1 MVSVFSAERAIS
13 PIDGSHAFVV
23 IDQNYA
29 IHREASAYLA
39 WLRSGDCS
47 PNTER
52 IYAGRIALFLSYC
65 ADHRL
70 DWQALML
77 DDLARFLRALVTV
90 PLSRQTNSSS
100 TSFVKTKYRS
110 NGTANAI
117 MTSVC
122 EFLRF
127 AATRGW
133 VPTEFAQS
141 LSHPK
146 YLRHAPPGYDWGEDQ
161 QFRIVN
167 VRAIRFRD
175 VEKAPES
182 LTPDEIAAVMR
193 VLTHWRDR
201 LLVALLT
208 STGVRIGEALGL
220 RREDM
225 HLLST
230 SAALGCSMR
239 GPHLHVRRRINAN
252 GALAKSREPR
262 SIPVTTD
269 LVEQYAE
276 YQHERSNVRGGD
288 DSDFVFVNLYRPPI
302 GAPLRYHN
310 AKKLFERVSDTVGF
324 AVRPHMLR
332 HSAASRWLEE
342 GTPRDVVQALLG
354 HVSSVSMSRYSHPSV
369 EAKRAAVEGAHISN
383 FGST

>member
-1 MVSVFSAERAIS
+1 MLSVFTAERAIS
-13 PIDGSHAFVV
+13 PVDGSHTFVV
-23 IDQNYA
+23 VDQDYV

-39 WLRSGDCS
+39 WLRSADCS

-52 IYAGRIALFLSYC
+52 VYAGRVALFLTYC
-65 ADHRL
+65 ANHRW
-70 DWQALML
+70 DWHAISL

-90 PLSRQTNSSS
+90 PLARQTISTTSSA
-100 TSFVKTKYRS
+100 KIKYRS

-127 AATRGW
+127 SATRGW
-133 VPTEFAQS
+133 VSTEFAQN

-167 VRAIRFRD
+167 GRAIRFRE
-175 VEKAPES
+175 VETAPES
-182 LTPDEIAAVMR
+182 LTSDEIATVMG

-201 LLVALLT
+201 LLIALLAA
-208 STGVRIGEALGL
+208 TGVRIGEALGL

-230 SAALGCSMR
+230 SASLGCSVR

-252 GALAKSREPR
+252 GALGKSRQPR
-262 SIPVTTD
+262 SIPVTAE
-269 LVEQYAE
+269 LVELYAE
-276 YQHERSNVRGGD
+276 YQYERSSVRGGD

-310 AKKLFERVSDTVGF
+310 AKKLFERLSETVGF

-354 HVSSVSMSRYSHPSV
+354 HVSPTSMSRYFHPSDA
-369 EAKRAAVEGAHISN
+369 AKRGAVERAHSV
-383 FGST
+383 ST

>member
-1 MVSVFSAERAIS
+1 MVSVFTAERAIS
-13 PIDGSHAFVV
+13 PIDGSQAFVV
-23 IDQNYA
+23 VDQDYA
-29 IHREASAYLA
+29 MHPEASAYLA
-39 WLRSGDCS
+39 WLRSADRS

-52 IYAGRIALFLSYC
+52 VYAGRVALFLSYC
-65 ADHRL
+65 ANNRL
-70 DWQALML
+70 YWRALSL

-90 PLSRQTNSSS
+90 PRHTHSSS
-100 TSFVKTKYRS
+100 TSCVKATYRS

-127 AATRGW
+127 SATRGW
-133 VPTEFAQS
+133 VPMQFAQS

-146 YLRHAPPGYDWGEDQ
+146 FLRYGPPGYDWGEDR

-167 VRAIRFRD
+167 GRAIRFRE
-175 VEKAPES
+175 VETAPEA
-182 LTPDEIAAVMR
+182 LTSEQIATVMR
-193 VLTHWRDR
+193 VLTHSRDR
-201 LLVALLT
+201 LLFAVLVA
-208 STGVRIGEALGL
+208 TGVRIGEAPGL

-230 SAALGCSMR
+230 SASLGCSVR

-252 GALAKSREPR
+252 GALGKSREPR
-262 SIPVTTD
+262 SIPVTPE
-269 LVEQYAE
+269 LVELYAE
-276 YQHERSNVRGGD
+276 YQYERSDVAGGD
-288 DSDFVFVNLYRPPI
+288 DSDFVFVNLYRAPV

-310 AKKLFERVSDTVGF
+310 VKKLFERVSDTVGF

-342 GTPRDVVQALLG
+342 GAPRNVVQALLG
-354 HVSSVSMSRYSHPSV
+354 HVSPASMSRYFHPSD
-369 EAKRAAVEGAHISN
+369 EAKRAAVERAHASHV
-383 FGST
+383 GST

>member
-1 MVSVFSAERAIS
+1 VVSVFTAERAIS
-13 PIDGSHAFVV
+13 PVDRSHAFVV
-23 IDQNYA
+23 IDQDYA
-29 IHREASAYLA
+29 IHPEASAYLA
-39 WLRSGDCS
+39 WLRAADRS

-52 IYAGRIALFLSYC
+52 VYAGRVAAFLTYC
-65 ADHRL
+65 ADNRL
-70 DWQALML
+70 DWRALSL

-90 PLSRQTNSSS
+90 PHTSPSS
-100 TSFVKTKYRS
+100 TSCGKARYRS
-110 NGTANAI
+110 TGTANAV

-127 AATRGW
+127 SATRGW

-146 YLRHAPPGYDWGEDQ
+146 YLRHGPPGYDWGEEQ

-167 VRAIRFRD
+167 GRAIRFRN
-175 VEKAPES
+175 VETAPES
-182 LTPDEIAAVMR
+182 LTSDEIATVMR
-193 VLTHWRDR
+193 VLTHSRDR
-201 LLVALLT
+201 LLFALLIA
-208 STGVRIGEALGL
+208 TGMRIGEALGL

-230 SAALGCSMR
+230 SASLGCSVR

-252 GALAKSREPR
+252 GALAKSRAPR
-262 SIPVTTD
+262 SIPVTHE
-269 LVEQYAE
+269 LVELYAE
-276 YQHERSNVRGGD
+276 YQYERHNVAGGD
-288 DSDFVFVNLYRPPI
+288 DCDFVFVNLYRAPV

-354 HVSSVSMSRYSHPSV
+354 HVSPASMSRYSRPSDD
-369 EAKRAAVEGAHISN
+369 AKRDAVERAYASHTESR
-383 FGST
+383 

>member
-1 MVSVFSAERAIS
+1 VGSFFTAERAIS
-13 PIDGSHAFVV
+13 PVDGSVAFVV
-23 IDQNYA
+23 VDEDYD
-29 IHREASAYLA
+29 IHPEASAYLA
-39 WLRSGDCS
+39 WLRSSDRS

-52 IYAGRIALFLSYC
+52 VYAGRVALFLTYC
-65 ADHRL
+65 AESRL
-70 DWQALML
+70 DWRMLSL
-77 DDLARFLRALVTV
+77 DDLARFMRGLVTV
-90 PLSRQTNSSS
+90 PWRTHSSS
-100 TSFVKTKYRS
+100 APTRKSGYRS

-127 AATRGW
+127 AATRSW

-141 LSHPK
+141 LAHPK
-146 YLRHAPPGYDWGEDQ
+146 YLRHGPPGYDCGENG

-167 VRAIRFRD
+167 GRAIRFRET
-175 VEKAPES
+175 EKAPES
-182 LTPDEIAAVMR
+182 LTSAEIATVMR
-193 VLTHWRDR
+193 ALTHCRDR
-201 LLVALLT
+201 LLVTVLAA
-208 STGVRIGEALGL
+208 TGVRIGEALGL

-230 SAALGCSMR
+230 SASLGCSVR

-252 GALAKSREPR
+252 GALSKSREPR
-262 SIPVTTD
+262 SIPVTAG
-269 LVEQYAE
+269 LVEVYTDYQY
-276 YQHERSNVRGGD
+276 ERSGVPGGD
-288 DSDFVFVNLYRPPI
+288 DSDFVFVNLYRPPV

-310 AKKLFERVSDTVGF
+310 AKKLFERISETVGF

-354 HVSSVSMSRYSHPSV
+354 HVSPASMTRYFHPSD
-369 EAKRAAVEGAHISN
+369 EAKRAAVQRAHTN
-383 FGST
+383 HAETM